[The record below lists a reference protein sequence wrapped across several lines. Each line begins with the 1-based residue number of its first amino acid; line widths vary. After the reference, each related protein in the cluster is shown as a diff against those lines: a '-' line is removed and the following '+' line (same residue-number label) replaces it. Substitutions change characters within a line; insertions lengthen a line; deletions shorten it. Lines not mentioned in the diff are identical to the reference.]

1 MEEGQTTLLDAPPR
15 QEPPPGKPTR
25 AGSDESRSSR
35 AEASTVGVVDRIVF
49 ANPDNGWTVV
59 RLTVRGKGE
68 MTAVGHLAS
77 AQPGETLKLR
87 GRWVKDRKYGRQ
99 FRVESFDT
107 ARPATYIGI
116 ERYLSSGLIQGIGKT
131 MAKRLVSEFGL
142 DTLDVIE
149 NEPEKLQSVDGIGAV
164 RSARIRQ
171 AWKTQRD
178 VRDIMVFLQ
187 SHGVGTAYA
196 TKIQKRYGEEALR
209 VVRETPH
216 RLAQDVYG
224 IGFKTADRIARDV
237 GVLHDAPER
246 LRAGLLHVL
255 RQGRDR
261 GHVFEWRRDLV
272 QQAKELL
279 DIADGVI
286 STEQLL
292 AALGDLQSQDEIT
305 TVDPRE
311 WQMRGRPEPPR
322 DTAGGDLAVYLKPLE
337 RAERHVADALRHLTG
352 QTELPLRIDVEKAL
366 DWYQDFARIELAPSQ
381 REALRQALLTK
392 VLVITGGPGTGKTT
406 LVRGLVEI
414 LKRKDQR
421 IALTAPTGRAAK
433 RLGDTTGLEAKTLH
447 RLLEFQPETRTFARG
462 PAQPLAA
469 DLVVVDEASML
480 DTSLASSLL
489 WAVPEQA
496 RLVLVGDVDQLPSI
510 GPGRVLADVIESGDV
525 ATVRLTEIFRQ
536 ARSSLI
542 VVNAHRVRDGL
553 VPRGGT
559 EPDVNYDGPSE
570 AARTVRHRRTDGRRK
585 EPNADFFFIE
595 RDEPEAILSTLEH
608 LVADRIPDSFGFLP
622 KTEIQIL
629 TPMRRGLL
637 GTGQLNAELQA
648 LLNPN
653 GETVSRSGQVLRV
666 GDRVMQRRNNYDLG
680 VFNGDVGHVVGF
692 DLQEQRASVD
702 LDGRLVIYPFS
713 DLDELTLAYAC
724 SIHKSQGSEY
734 PCVVLPLH
742 TQHWVL
748 LQRNLL
754 YTAITRGKKLVVIV
768 GSRRALVQATRHQPT
783 HRRRTL
789 LVERLRRTG
798 LI

>member
-1 MEEGQTTLLDAPPR
+1 M
-15 QEPPPGKPTR
+15 
-25 AGSDESRSSR
+25 
-35 AEASTVGVVDRIVF
+35 VDRIVF

-68 MTAVGHLAS
+68 LTAVGHLAA

-99 FRVESFDT
+99 FRVESFET
-107 ARPATYIGI
+107 TRPATYVGI
-116 ERYLSSGLIQGIGKT
+116 ERYLSSGMIQGIGKT
-131 MAKRLVSEFGL
+131 MAKRLVHQFGL

-149 NEPEKLQSVDGIGAV
+149 NEPEKLQQVDGIGAV
-164 RSARIRQ
+164 RSARIRE
-171 AWKTQRD
+171 AWKAQRD

-187 SHGVGTAYA
+187 SHGVGTAFA
-196 TKIQKRYGEEALR
+196 VKIQKRYGDDALH

-224 IGFKTADRIARDV
+224 IGFKTADQIARDV

-246 LRAGLLHVL
+246 LRAGLLHSL

-261 GHVFEWRRDLV
+261 GHVFQWRHELL
-272 QQAKELL
+272 QESKELL
-279 DIADGVI
+279 DVPDGAI
-286 STEQLL
+286 PEKQLEEALDDL
-292 AALGDLQSQDEIT
+292 ARQDEILM
-305 TVDPRE
+305 VDARG
-311 WQMRGRPEPPR
+311 WQMRRGPSLAR
-322 DTAGGDLAVYLKPLE
+322 DDVAVYLRPLE
-337 RAERHVADALRHLTG
+337 RAESHVAEGLRHLTS
-352 QTELPLRIDVEKAL
+352 QTELPLEIDVEKAIG
-366 DWYQDFARIELAPSQ
+366 WYEGFARIELAPSQ
-381 REALRQALLTK
+381 RVALQKALLTK

-414 LKRKDQR
+414 LRRKDQR

-433 RLGDTTGLEAKTLH
+433 RLGDATGMEAKTLH

-462 PAQPLAA
+462 KSQPLAA

-489 WAVPEQA
+489 WAVPEEA

-510 GPGRVLADVIESGDV
+510 GPGRVLADVIESEEV
-525 ATVRLTEIFRQ
+525 ETVRLTEIYRQ

-553 VPRGGT
+553 VPHGGA
-559 EPDVNYDGPSE
+559 EPDPNYDGPSHAR
-570 AARTVRHRRTDGRRK
+570 AARAAGPGKTAPAR
-585 EPNADFFFIE
+585 EPEADFFFIE
-595 RDEPEAILSTLEH
+595 REEPDAILSTLEH
-608 LVADRIPDSFGFLP
+608 LVSERIPNSFGFDP
-622 KTEIQIL
+622 RSEIQIL
-629 TPMRRGLL
+629 TPMRRGQL
-637 GTGQLNAELQA
+637 GTANLNGELQA
-648 LLNPN
+648 LLNPD
-653 GETVSRSGQVLRV
+653 GETVSRGGLVLRV

-680 VFNGDVGHVVGF
+680 VFNGDIGRVVGF

-754 YTAITRGKKLVVIV
+754 YTAITRGKKLVVLV
-768 GSRRALVQATRHQPT
+768 GSRRALVQATRHQTT

-789 LVERLRRTG
+789 LVERLRRKMG
-798 LI
+798 